1 MKSTKLFLGLALAL
15 TILSCSKQEEK
26 NGKITTEDAK
36 VSAQIDAMNDD
47 VSSIVEEQ
55 ETSTYSDA
63 ISGKTADL
71 GLSELT
77 NCATITR
84 VPAFGTAPTVGETV
98 TKTIDFGSSCTLD
111 SGNVVSGIIVITFV
125 YDPGATSH
133 TINYSFD
140 NFFHNGIEYNGDKTF
155 TRTMITTEANPT
167 PHPQVLMTIDV
178 TATLPNGGVYHRVGT
193 RTREIIEGFG
203 NAILLDNVYQ
213 ITGSWVTTTPS
224 GASQNSNIT
233 VPLQVKMS
241 CVAVNKPLIVYGII
255 VIATNNTTASL
266 NFGDGTCD
274 NLAVLTVNGNS
285 YDIVI
290 GN

>member
-1 MKSTKLFLGLALAL
+1 MKSTKLILGFVLAL
-15 TILSCSKQEEK
+15 TILSCSKQEDK
-26 NGKITTEDAK
+26 DGRITAEDAK

-55 ETSTYSDA
+55 EASTYSDA

-71 GLSELT
+71 GFSELT
-77 NCATITR
+77 NCATVTR
-84 VPAFGTAPTVGETV
+84 VPAFGTAPNVGDTV
-98 TKTIDFGSSCTLD
+98 TKTIDFGQSCILD

-140 NFFHNGIEYNGDKTF
+140 NFVHNGIEYDGDKTF
-155 TRTMITTEANPT
+155 TRTMITTAANPT
-167 PHPQVLMTIDV
+167 EHPQVTMTIDV

-203 NAILLDNVYQ
+203 NAILADNVYE
-213 ITGSWVTTTPS
+213 ITGSWVTTTPT
-224 GASQNSNIT
+224 GATQNSNIT
-233 VPLQVKMS
+233 IPLKVKMS

-255 VIATNNTTASL
+255 TIVTNNANASL